1 MAGESHCQWGTLGLE
16 DGESLPSSQS
26 NLSQLAVLIAATRI
40 CIGRNLAENS
50 LVIVLAL
57 VLATVDIGWPLG
69 PDGEPTPFEPEWSF
83 RGQA

>member
-1 MAGESHCQWGTLGLE
+1 MAGGSHCQWEILGLE
-16 DGESLPSSQS
+16 DGECLPSSHS
-26 NLSQLAVLIAATRI
+26 TLSQVAVLIAVTRI